1 MDPTASAPNRN
12 IDRRIY
18 ALVAIGFVLL
28 TFAGFARTYYLRGIV
43 TSHEISTL
51 VHLHGITMTAWVML
65 FVTQVF
71 LISSKRVKLHMQL
84 GIAGIALAALL
95 VIVGYFTSIT
105 AARVGTPSAP
115 PDIPNLVFLIVP
127 LGDLVMFV
135 LFFGAA
141 VYYRK
146 KAANHKRL
154 MLLTV
159 ITLLPPAIAR
169 IPIESLQSLGPLWFY
184 GFPDA
189 ILLGLLAFDTWYNR
203 RLNKIFAI
211 GTVLLIASH
220 PLRLIFG
227 GTELWQ
233 NFAAWLVG

>member
-1 MDPTASAPNRN
+1 
-12 IDRRIY
+12 RRLY
-18 ALVAIGFVLL
+18 ALVALAFAVLI
-28 TFAGFARTYYLRGIV
+28 FAGFARTYYLRGLI

-71 LISSKRVKLHMQL
+71 LISSKRIKLHMRL

-95 VIVGYFTSIT
+95 VVVGYLTSVT
-105 AARVGTPSAP
+105 ATRVGTPSAP
-115 PDIPNLVFLIVP
+115 PDIPPLVFLIVP
-127 LGDLVMFV
+127 LGDLLMFV
-135 LFFGAA
+135 IFFAGAI
-141 VYYRK
+141 YYRK

-189 ILLGLLAFDTWYNR
+189 ILLGLLIFDTWHNR
-203 RLNKIFAI
+203 RLNKLFAV
-211 GTVLLIASH
+211 GAVLLIASH

-227 GTELWQ
+227 GTEMWQ